1 MAATRSAPATPA
13 IVRGPDVAPMTRF
26 ASSNAISAGTVSIA
40 ERHIERLS
48 GMVMPS
54 IAGIEMAQ

>member
-13 IVRGPDVAPMTRF
+13 IVRGPEGGAHDALRQLERDQRRDRL
-26 ASSNAISAGTVSIA
+26 IA